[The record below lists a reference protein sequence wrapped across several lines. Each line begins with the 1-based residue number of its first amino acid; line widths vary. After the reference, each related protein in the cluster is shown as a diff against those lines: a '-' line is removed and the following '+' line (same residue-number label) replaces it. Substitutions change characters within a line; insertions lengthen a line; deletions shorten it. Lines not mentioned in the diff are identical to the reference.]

1 MDDASIAGL
10 EAALAATPDNHQ
22 LRAVLLAA
30 LAQRREFARAKPV
43 LADVKVADLPEQ
55 GRIAAADLCLGSGE
69 AERALQFADGIA
81 SAAAQILVARAC
93 AELGLAER
101 GKSAYLAAV
110 AANPTL
116 ENLELR
122 AKLSAE
128 KPTAGEGRLRVLSN
142 DDTDDPELGRL
153 LAPPQQKVKFD
164 DVGGLED
171 VKTQIRRKIILPF
184 QKPSVFQRFKRSV
197 GGGILL
203 YGPPGCG
210 KTMIARATAGEVDA
224 TFMNVAI
231 SDVLDMYIGESERKL
246 HALFERARERTPAVL
261 FFDELEALAGNRK
274 YAREST
280 AAKLI
285 SLFLSEMDGFA
296 QANAGVLVL
305 GATNTPW
312 AIDPAF
318 QRPGRFDRTLFV
330 PPPDVPARRAI
341 LTALLEGRPTAG
353 DLDLEKIVQ
362 RTSGFSGAD
371 LRNVVETAIDE
382 AIEAS
387 LAEQTEIPIMKEH
400 LARALASLRPTT
412 TEWLTTARNY
422 ARYANEGGRYDEVLA
437 FIERHGKSG

>member
-1 MDDASIAGL
+1 MDDGTITGL
-10 EAALAATPDNHQ
+10 EAALAATPDNLQ
-22 LRAVLLAA
+22 LRAVLLVAF
-30 LAQRREFARAKPV
+30 AQRRDHVRGRA
-43 LADVKVADLPEQ
+43 LLIGIGTGDLPEH
-55 GRIAAADLCLGSGE
+55 GRIAAGELSLAAGE
-69 AERALQFADGIA
+69 AEAALRFADGIA
-81 SAAAQILVARAC
+81 APAAQIVVARAC

-101 GKSAYLAAV
+101 GKAAYLAAV
-110 AANPTL
+110 SANPTL

-122 AKLSAE
+122 ARLSAE
-128 KPTAGEGRLRVLSN
+128 TPIAGEGRLRVLSN
-142 DDTDDPELGRL
+142 DAAEEPELDRL
-153 LAPPQQKVKFD
+153 LAPPQQPLRFD
-164 DVGGLED
+164 DVGGLDD
-171 VKTQIRRKIILPF
+171 VKTQIRRRIILPF

-224 TFMNVAI
+224 QFMNVAI

-246 HALFERARERTPAVL
+246 HALFERAREKTPAVL

-280 AAKLI
+280 SAKLI

-330 PPPDVPARRAI
+330 PPPDAAARRAI
-341 LTALLEGRPTAG
+341 LGQLLDGRPTSG
-353 DLDLEKIVQ
+353 DLDLDRVVAK
-362 RTSGFSGAD
+362 TSGFSGAD
-371 LRNVVETAIDE
+371 LRNLVETAVDE

-387 LAEQTEIPIMKEH
+387 LAGQTEVPVERAH
-400 LARALASLRPTT
+400 LVRALAAVRATT
-412 TEWLTTARNY
+412 LEWLTTARNY

-437 FIERHGKSG
+437 FIERHGRSG

>member
-1 MDDASIAGL
+1 MDDDAIAGL

-22 LRAVLLAA
+22 LRAVLLVA
-30 LAQRREFARAKPV
+30 LAQRRDHSRG
-43 LADVKVADLPEQ
+43 LALLVGVGIDALPNS
-55 GRIAAADLCLGSGE
+55 GRIAAAELCLAGGE
-69 AERALQFADGIA
+69 AERALRFAEGLDDA
-81 SAAAQILVARAC
+81 TAQMVTARAC
-93 AELGLAER
+93 ADLGQSER
-101 GKSAYLAAV
+101 GRRAYAAAV

-122 AKLSAE
+122 ARLSAE
-128 KPTAGEGRLRVLSN
+128 RPTAGDGRLRVLSRAGAP
-142 DDTDDPELGRL
+142 DDDLDRL
-153 LAPPQQKVKFD
+153 LAPEREPLHFR

-171 VKTQIRRKIILPF
+171 VKQQIRRRIILPF

-197 GGGILL
+197 GGGILM

-224 TFMNVAI
+224 RFLNVAI

-246 HALFERARERTPAVL
+246 HALFERAREHTPAVL

-274 YAREST
+274 FSREST
-280 AAKLI
+280 SAKLV
-285 SLFLSEMDGFA
+285 SLFLSEMDGFT

-318 QRPGRFDRTLFV
+318 SRPGRFDRTLFV
-330 PPPDVPARRAI
+330 PPPDAAARRII
-341 LTALLEGRPTAG
+341 LDNLVADRPTRG
-353 DLDLEKIVQ
+353 DLDLERVVA

-371 LRNVVETAIDE
+371 LRNLVETAVDE

-387 LAEQTEIPIMKEH
+387 LAEQTEVPLVREH
-400 LARALASLRPTT
+400 LMRALEAVRPTT
-412 TEWLTTARNY
+412 VEWLTTARNY

-437 FIERHGKSG
+437 FIERHGKS